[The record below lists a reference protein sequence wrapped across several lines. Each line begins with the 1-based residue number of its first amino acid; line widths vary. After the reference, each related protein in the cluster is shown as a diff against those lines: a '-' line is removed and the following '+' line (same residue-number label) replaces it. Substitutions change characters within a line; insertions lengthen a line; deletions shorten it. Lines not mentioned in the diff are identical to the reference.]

1 MVVIQRA
8 KACCCQCE
16 GNVKSVG
23 QCARDQSSTFL
34 RLAQLLCLEYRGLRE
49 VRVHHI
55 LNVQDVVYLSNS
67 RSDSR

>member
-16 GNVKSVG
+16 GNVISVG

-34 RLAQLLCLEYRGLRE
+34 KLLCLEYRGLRE